1 MSNRHPVGHITT
13 PKHSWERAYLEYWA
27 FLGMSC
33 GCVVKMKCSQVGE
46 HSAEQF
52 LKTTN
57 DFYRNYI
64 SECYLL
70 MQIHPNAKW
79 THVTSILAM
88 LIWSTAHALGVHGGI
103 TCHKLQGKCF
113 TRMTALSACFVNSPS
128 ASLDVHI
135 HLFTLCSGCSARV
148 LHNMNDDRL
157 RLLCKFTGEQ

>member
-1 MSNRHPVGHITT
+1 MGLKTT
-13 PKHSWERAYLEYWA
+13 PKPFSRKSLSGI
-27 FLGMSC
+27 LGLHKNELWVC
-33 GCVVKMKCSQVGE
+33 GKRKCSQVGE

-52 LKTTN
+52 LQTTN

-79 THVTSILAM
+79 THVTAILAK
-88 LIWSTAHALGVHGGI
+88 LIWSMHYAFGMHGGI

-135 HLFTLCSGCSARV
+135 NLFTLCSGCSARV
-148 LHNMNDDRL
+148 LHNMNDGRL